1 MTIIS
6 DLAGPPNGLLGVQ
19 GLENIVAIIKMG
31 VSFKGAFSKWENSWV
46 YTPNDVMRQFCKCTW
61 TFCRACFLPKK
72 KNHLL
77 FFMVCYL
84 LSANVTNLEPLL
96 FFI

>member
-31 VSFKGAFSKWENSWV
+31 VSFKGAFSKWENGWV

-77 FFMVCYL
+77 FLWY
-84 LSANVTNLEPLL
+84 VT
-96 FFI
+96 